1 MGSPFDQAQDE
12 RIFLR
17 NIRNWH
23 IVLDIANRLGYLEGD
38 GCGPVRASLPSP
50 AGPALP
56 PWGARVHTR
65 MGLNIP
71 AMNLACASQPDIRP
85 VGTLPITR
93 GDPVRQRMRAQP
105 ASPMDASRPFRFRA
119 EQAR

>member
-1 MGSPFDQAQDE
+1 MRAGSRKP
-12 RIFLR
+12 
-17 NIRNWH
+17 
-23 IVLDIANRLGYLEGD
+23 
-38 GCGPVRASLPSP
+38 SLPRR
-50 AGPALP
+50 AGAAPR
-56 PWGARVHTR
+56 GARVQPR

-93 GDPVRQRMRAQP
+93 GDPVRHRMRAQP

-119 EQAR
+119 EQARYAFP